1 MEANNQAP
9 IDYSEVR
16 KIGLKTYCIK
26 GISCNLCHSID
37 KYDGRVNKCVKE
49 YLDNINSAPK
59 T

>member
-1 MEANNQAP
+1 MEANNQVL

-37 KYDGRVNKCVKE
+37 THDGRVNKCVKE
-49 YLDNINSAPK
+49 YLETRK
-59 T
+59 